1 MNKGESMKHAEESLA
16 RATTSASFANYPAIL
31 AGFAAKGI
39 DDIRPRENVFTFAA
53 WLQLGRVVEKG
64 QTGVKIT
71 TWVQMNKDGETFA
84 RPKTVSVFH
93 ISQTKPTE

>member
-1 MNKGESMKHAEESLA
+1 MTHAEESLA
-16 RATTSASFANYPAIL
+16 RATSQSSFANYPAIL

-39 DDIRPRENVFTFAA
+39 EDVRPRENVFTFRA
-53 WLQLGRVVEKG
+53 WKQLGRVVDKG

-71 TWVQMNKDGETFA
+71 SWVPMTKNGETFT
-84 RPKTVSVFH
+84 RPVTVSVFH